1 MTLGTILG
9 ASFRVLRR
17 NPRPIVG
24 FSLIIHA
31 IVLLITLVVTGFFT
45 VNALNGYFQVL
56 STGNVTQASASSAI
70 GSILLAEVGAVVT
83 GLLAYAGQSILQG
96 IVTMDVARGTLGE
109 KLPLRA
115 LWARARGRI
124 LILVG
129 WAGIV
134 VGVALVALA
143 VLFGGDVL
151 LFAIGGTTGAIIG
164 GILLFLILAGGAVLS
179 ALLWTKLS
187 LVPSALVLER
197 LPLGK
202 AIRRSWSLT
211 GGFFWRTFGIE
222 LLVAVI
228 VGVAASIVEAP
239 VTIVVEL
246 LTLFA
251 NPTGVSTSASSLTT
265 VFGATEI
272 ASSIATAIAETV
284 TAIIASASTAL
295 IYIDLRIRKEGLDL
309 ELVKFVDARAAGQ
322 TDVPDPYLPAAANPP
337 TDPGARPA

>member
-17 NPRPIVG
+17 NPRPVFG

-31 IVLLITLVVTGFFT
+31 IVLLITLLITGFFT

-56 STGNVTQASASSAI
+56 STGTVDKATASSAI
-70 GSILLAEVGAVVT
+70 GSFALAEVGAVVT
-83 GLLAYAGQSILQG
+83 GLFAYAGQAILQG

-115 LWARARGRI
+115 LWGRARGRI
-124 LILVG
+124 LVLVG
-129 WAGIV
+129 WALLV
-134 VGVALVALA
+134 VAVALVTLV
-143 VLFGGDVL
+143 VLVGADVL
-151 LFAIGGTTGAIIG
+151 LFAIGGATGITIG
-164 GILLFLILAGGAVLS
+164 VILLILILLGGAVLA
-179 ALLWTKLS
+179 ALLWTRLS

-211 GGFFWRTFGIE
+211 RGFFWRTFGIE

-228 VGVAASIVEAP
+228 VGIAASIVELP
-239 VTIVVEL
+239 VTTVVEI
-246 LTLFA
+246 LTLLA
-251 NPTGVSTSASSLTT
+251 NPTSTPTASGLTS

-272 ASSIATAIAETV
+272 AGSVASAIAETV
-284 TAIIASASTAL
+284 TAIIATASTAL
-295 IYIDLRIRKEGLDL
+295 IYIDLRMRKEGLDL
-309 ELVKFVDARAAGQ
+309 QLVRFVDARAAGQ
-322 TDVPDPYLPAAANPP
+322 TDVPDPYLPALAAAPGE
-337 TDPGARPA
+337 DPGAASA

>member
-17 NPRPIVG
+17 NPRPVVG

-56 STGNVTQASASSAI
+56 SSGNFTQASASSAI
-70 GSILLAEVGAVVT
+70 GSFALAEVGAVVT
-83 GLLAYAGQSILQG
+83 GLFTYAGQAILQG
-96 IVTMDVARGTLGE
+96 IVTMDVARGTVGE

-115 LWARARGRI
+115 LWGRARGRI
-124 LILVG
+124 LVLVG
-129 WAGIV
+129 WALLV
-134 VGVALVALA
+134 VGVALVVLL

-151 LFAIGGTTGAIIG
+151 LFAVGGAG
-164 GILLFLILAGGAVLS
+164 GIAVGIILLVVIFAGGAVLS
-179 ALLWTKLS
+179 AFLWTKLS

-197 LPLGK
+197 LPLGA

-211 GGFFWRTFGIE
+211 RGFFWRTFGIE
-222 LLVAVI
+222 LLIAVMLL
-228 VGVAASIVEAP
+228 VAASIVEFP

-246 LTLFA
+246 LTFFA
-251 NPTGVSTSASSLTT
+251 NPTGVSNSAASLSS
-265 VFGATEI
+265 VFGATQV
-272 ASSIATAIAETV
+272 AGSIAGAIAATI
-284 TAIIASASTAL
+284 TAIIATASTAL

-309 ELVKFVDARAAGQ
+309 QLVRFVDARAAGH
-322 TDVPDPYLPAAANPP
+322 TDVPDPYLPTTPAP
-337 TDPGARPA
+337 TADPGAGPV